1 MFVERVIFIH
11 DSLARSWLFS
21 LPKKTS
27 LTNPRPPPERKHDQR
42 RKRKEKKTD
51 RPSRVADTTEKPKK
65 SAPNGGLVR
74 EMGPLISKKN
84 LGLWKIIIWPES
96 LDQLGLIYGWLGWMG
111 WCDVFFLVLF
121 CVSWGCFSL
130 KMWSWICVIFFCCLD
145 WWEVWNEKLENNW
158 DNNDYVYFGSTLFVV
173 LFVGLKL
180 VARSLL
186 SRPLGLQ
193 VQM

>member
-1 MFVERVIFIH
+1 MIPWLDLGCFPTQKKNFPHQPKTTSRTQTRSTAKKKREKDGSAKPSCRYNRETEKERSKWWFSKGNGTSYFKKKSRFVK
-11 DSLARSWLFS
+11 DYNLARIIGSIGFDIWLIGV
-21 LPKKTS
+21 
-27 LTNPRPPPERKHDQR
+27 D
-42 RKRKEKKTD
+42 
-51 RPSRVADTTEKPKK
+51 
-65 SAPNGGLVR
+65 GLV
-74 EMGPLISKKN
+74 
-84 LGLWKIIIWPES
+84 
-96 LDQLGLIYGWLGWMG
+96 
-111 WCDVFFLVLF
+111 WCFFLVLF

>member
-21 LPKKTS
+21 YPKKTS

-130 KMWSWICVIFFCCLD
+130 KMWSWICVIFF
-145 WWEVWNEKLENNW
+145 
-158 DNNDYVYFGSTLFVV
+158 VV
-173 LFVGLKL
+173 SIGGRFETKSWKTIGTTMTMFISGLL
-180 VARSLL
+180 YL
-186 SRPLGLQ
+186 SYYLWA
-193 VQM
+193 